1 MSLLSKLF
9 GGAGREIPA
18 EHFDLWQRVEIAL
31 ERVRPMLQAD
41 GGNIELIDV
50 TPETIKVKMKGAC
63 AHCSSSTIT
72 LTEGVERVLREDIPE
87 FKELVVL

>member
-9 GGAGREIPA
+9 GSGREIPA

-50 TPETIKVKMKGAC
+50 TPDVIKVKMKGAC
-63 AHCSSSTIT
+63 AHCASSTIT

-87 FKELVVL
+87 FKQLVVL

>member
-1 MSLLSKLF
+1 MSFLSKLF
-9 GGAGREIPA
+9 GGERQIPT
-18 EHFDLWQRVEIAL
+18 ENFDLWQRVEISL

-50 TPETIKVKMKGAC
+50 TENCIKVRMTGAC
-63 AHCSSSTIT
+63 THCSSSTFT
-72 LTEGVERVLREDIPE
+72 LSEGVERVLREDIPE